1 MIVNESFI
9 HQNVNSRLRAT
20 LCFVTCLA
28 WACTPPATN
37 CPPTSMPIC
46 PEMYIVRSTK
56 TAWLNVVAI
65 SFKMKINNELW
76 FWKE

>member
-1 MIVNESFI
+1 MNESFI
-9 HQNVNSRLRAT
+9 HQKSFKGHYMR
-20 LCFVTCLA
+20 FVTCLA

-65 SFKMKINNELW
+65 SFKM
-76 FWKE
+76 